1 MELVS
6 KEYLTEMF
14 APVTGDCTCPL
25 HIAAEIDQIIELAP
39 IVLELTENEVLALKA
54 VAYGCNINSELMDS
68 KFIENTALAKPRTI
82 SFYDALMTIYSVIDS
97 IEKAEKR
104 EEE

>member
-39 IVLELTENEVLALKA
+39 IILELTENEVLALKA
-54 VAYGCNINSELMDS
+54 VAYGCNKNNKLVGATY
-68 KFIENTALAKPRTI
+68 IEDIKAEKPEEIT
-82 SFYDALMTIYSVIDS
+82 FYDALITIYSIIDS

-104 EEE
+104 GEE